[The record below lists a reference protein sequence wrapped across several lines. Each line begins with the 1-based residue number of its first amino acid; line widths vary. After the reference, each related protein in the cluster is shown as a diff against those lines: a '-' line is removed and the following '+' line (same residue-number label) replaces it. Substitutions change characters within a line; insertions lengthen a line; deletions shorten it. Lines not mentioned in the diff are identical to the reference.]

1 MYCMYLERAL
11 WNIESL
17 NDSSLYL
24 PFSVIQLVTKSLL
37 TSQVALQAACTCRS
51 YLSFCIMKWLEVHQV
66 PSWWDAN
73 ESIARLPTA
82 GTHLCAPRQRLR
94 DCENKPSFPRTQQ
107 NVHDQDSN
115 LDCTPKMSTLTM
127 KPLHLPCLIVDLP
140 ILLPKGPPALPSWQC
155 TQAQYNLHAHCTL

>member
-1 MYCMYLERAL
+1 MYLERAL
-11 WNIESL
+11 WNLESV

-24 PFSVIQLVTKSLL
+24 PFSVIQLVKKSLL
-37 TSQVALQAACTCRS
+37 TSQVALQVACTCRS

-94 DCENKPSFPRTQQ
+94 DCAKKPSFPRTQ
-107 NVHDQDSN
+107 HN
-115 LDCTPKMSTLTM
+115 LDCTHKMSTLAM
-127 KPLHLPCLIVDLP
+127 KPLHLPSFLIDLP